1 MQSAFFPVSPSR
13 KSSRASLKNY
23 ETQRTSNNLSLS
35 QVTAE
40 VKPDVARSKKVILRQ
55 GNNMEDIRQQIINK
69 TESQEHRCQSPG
81 CKTSQSSKMLASSTT
96 KSNKSKFASQLL
108 DTNEVEQSNSMANS
122 QSYTYQLQNNQNVQK
137 SAYNQ
142 KALEVQEMCMNALKE
157 QNIDKNRK
165 VKYVLFQVFE

>member
-13 KSSRASLKNY
+13 KSARSSLKNY
-23 ETQRTSNNLSLS
+23 EAQRASNNLSLS

-40 VKPDVARSKKVILRQ
+40 VKPNKKVIMRQ

-81 CKTSQSSKMLASSTT
+81 SKTSQSSKMLASSTT